1 MARDARETKMHYSP
15 SEKDGI
21 FVVEVARGA
30 DSTSVCNGTLSNDK
44 LIPQKNQTADP
55 CSRPTSTTKS
65 ITSDASFRRRN
76 DEIQVHQPP
85 PADDE
90 LLTVDEYGAVSMAS
104 QKINGKSD
112 ETMLPNC
119 GNTNTGLSQSDLSI
133 SSSCCSNQ
141 GYTYGTQQHYTIDSK
156 GYQTSSTHAIIDVLP
171 PKSDIS
177 LSSPNPPISNT
188 ATPNFKPIIMAAIYK
203 QESVDP
209 GSSYPEDGRPGKL
222 RTDKNALLVK
232 SPQSSATVNVDS
244 ISQWPGKEE
253 VLNEEQRLLGNGILT
268 DIEENS
274 NGDPSI
280 DADSGPFDSL
290 LNLPA
295 PPTIDEIKQLN
306 DITLLDN
313 NNMDSLPPPPPPE
326 VVIDESQN
334 VGS

>member
-15 SEKDGI
+15 SEKDGV

-30 DSTSVCNGTLSNDK
+30 DSGVCNGKLSIDN
-44 LIPQKNQTADP
+44 LISKKNQIADS

-65 ITSDASFRRRN
+65 ISSNASFHRR

-85 PADDE
+85 ADGTSDDE

-104 QKINGKSD
+104 QRINGKSD
-112 ETMLPNC
+112 ERMLPPC

-133 SSSCCSNQ
+133 SSSCGSNQ
-141 GYTYGTQQHYTIDSK
+141 GYTYGAQQHYTIDSK
-156 GYQTSSTHAIIDVLP
+156 GYQTYSPHTIFDELS
-171 PKSDIS
+171 PKNDIS

-188 ATPNFKPIIMAAIYK
+188 IAKANFKPTIMAAIYK

-222 RTDKNALLVK
+222 RTDKNALLMQ
-232 SPQSSATVNVDS
+232 SPQPSAIVNS
-244 ISQWPGKEE
+244 NCTAPGGGKEE

-268 DIEENS
+268 AIDESS

-313 NNMDSLPPPPPPE
+313 NNMDSLPPPPPP
-326 VVIDESQN
+326 DESQN
-334 VGS
+334 CES